1 MQGLKERIVRDGKVL
16 PGNVIKVD
24 SFINHQI
31 DPNIVVDIGREFAAR
46 FRGEGITRILT
57 IEASGIAPAFMAGL
71 ELGVPV
77 VFAKKGQAVTQEPE
91 LYQAQVRSFT
101 RGITYKISVGKSYL
115 WQGDRVLII
124 DDFLASGE
132 AALGLASIVEASGAT
147 LVGMGFVIEK
157 SFSGGRSRLREKTPR
172 IESLAIIEAL
182 EGDEIRFGQNE

>member
-1 MQGLKERIVRDGKVL
+1 MKILQDRIRRDGRVL
-16 PGNVIKVD
+16 PGGIIKVD

-57 IEASGIAPAFMAGL
+57 IEASGIAIAFMTGL

-77 VFAKKGQAVTQEPE
+77 VFAKKGSAITQEPE
-91 LYQAQVRSFT
+91 LYHAVVRSAT
-101 RGITYKISVGKSYL
+101 RGITYLISVGKSFL

-132 AALGLASIVEASGAT
+132 AALGLAGIVADAGAH
-147 LVGMGFVIEK
+147 LAGMGFVIEK
-157 SFSGGRSRLREKTPR
+157 SYSGGRNRLAGRTPR
-172 IESLAIIEAL
+172 IESLAIIDAL
-182 EGDEIRFGQNE
+182 EGEEIRFAQ

>member
-1 MQGLKERIVRDGKVL
+1 LKILKDRILRDGRVL
-16 PGNVIKVD
+16 PGGIIKVD

-46 FRGEGITRILT
+46 FRGEGITRIVT
-57 IEASGIAPAFMAGL
+57 IEASGIAIAFMTGL

-77 VFAKKGQAVTQEPE
+77 VFAKKGNVVTQEPE
-91 LYQAQVRSFT
+91 LYHAVVRSAT
-101 RGITYKISVGKSYL
+101 RGITYRISVGKSYL

-132 AALGLASIVEASGAT
+132 AALGLADIVTQSGAT

-157 SFSGGRSRLREKTPR
+157 SFAGGRQRLAGKTPR
-172 IESLAIIEAL
+172 IESLAIIEEL
-182 EGDEIRFGQNE
+182 DGESIRFAQ